1 MLIHQKYRLLRKKQ
15 NGEDI
20 INRSAWSGKLSK
32 YSVSRDKDEIEINEY
47 LDSQTLANSA
57 TENQQEKQELV
68 NMVYDDVSFVRKA
81 MDYKVELDCMRI
93 ASSGVQTFPE
103 KIEGDMASQPRT

>member
-1 MLIHQKYRLLRKKQ
+1 M
-15 NGEDI
+15 
-20 INRSAWSGKLSK
+20 
-32 YSVSRDKDEIEINEY
+32 SRDKDEIEISDY

-103 KIEGDMASQPRT
+103 RLKATWHHRTSSTSTYRRATSSV